1 MLRKRQKGMTEN
13 NVKFNSMYLWVQIW
27 GATFDMFSLKVATEV
42 GSKMGV
48 VEEVEKRQK
57 QGAQS
62 LFMRV

>member
-1 MLRKRQKGMTEN
+1 
-13 NVKFNSMYLWVQIW
+13 
-27 GATFDMFSLKVATEV
+27 MFSLKVATEV

-62 LFMRV
+62 LFMRVRFSIPSQNQSREGVILQD